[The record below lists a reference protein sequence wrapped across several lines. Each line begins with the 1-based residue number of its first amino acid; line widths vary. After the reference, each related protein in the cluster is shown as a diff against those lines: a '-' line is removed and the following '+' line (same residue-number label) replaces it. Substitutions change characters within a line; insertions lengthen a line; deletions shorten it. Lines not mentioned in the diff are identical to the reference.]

1 MRMLDYQLTDMSA
14 EGKAALPKILD
25 EMGYTGRYV
34 ISDFGI
40 SINSNALPEEE
51 WNGGHVHKVREN
63 VIHLMRG
70 EIFHLNGKSVYVF
83 GGARSHDISG
93 IADKKALE
101 KDYAFAIL
109 QPDDPL
115 LQEKLQLLD
124 HYGASTRIEEVNWWR
139 AEMPTKSEM
148 EHGLQNL
155 RKHGKQV
162 DFIFSH
168 DGPASDVAIL
178 GGGALT
184 IDPLNQ
190 YLDKVKQEAVYK
202 KWFFGHHHRNMP
214 LTDKDSVIYD
224 NIERIW

>member
-51 WNGGHVHKVREN
+51 WNGGRVHKVREN

-70 EIFHLNGKSVYVF
+70 EIFHLNGKFVYVF

>member
-14 EGKAALPKILD
+14 EGKADLPKILD

>member
-1 MRMLDYQLTDMSA
+1 MRMLNYRLTDMSA

>member
-214 LTDKDSVIYD
+214 LTDKDSVIYE
-224 NIERIW
+224 NIERIC